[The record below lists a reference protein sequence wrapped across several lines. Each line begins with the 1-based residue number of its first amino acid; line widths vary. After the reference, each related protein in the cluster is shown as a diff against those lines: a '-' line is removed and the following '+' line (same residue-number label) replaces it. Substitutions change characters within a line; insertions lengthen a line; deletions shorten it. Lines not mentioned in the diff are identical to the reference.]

1 MPSPLIVPEKR
12 MRAIGALVVACFF
25 WGLGFPLVKA
35 FTMAASTLDPSVSTW
50 FVAAFMVVVR
60 FAVAAVA
67 VAIWIRTLPAR
78 RELEQGL
85 AIGAV
90 TGAGML
96 LQADALAYTEAST
109 SAFLTQG
116 YVVLLPIIGILR
128 TFRLPPARVAVCAF
142 MVFVGLAI
150 LSRVDPHTL
159 ALGRG
164 EAETLGA
171 AACFTI
177 QILVI
182 DAPGFAGNRNGPVSL
197 VMFAAIALLVLPV
210 ALFTARGMDDVA
222 VVLGARGSIANLAV
236 ATLLPTLGS
245 FLLMNRFQ
253 PDVTPTE
260 AGVVYATEPVFAS
273 AFAMFT
279 PEWLSWL
286 SKLAY
291 ANERADSRL
300 VLGGALVVGANLL
313 LSLGARSEPK
323 AV

>member
-1 MPSPLIVPEKR
+1 ME
-12 MRAIGALVVACFF
+12 AIGALLTACFF

-35 FTMAASTLDPSVSTW
+35 FTIAATTLDPSVSTW

-60 FAVAAVA
+60 FAIAAAAVA
-67 VAIWIRTLPAR
+67 LWVRALPTR
-78 RELEQGL
+78 SEFSQGL
-85 AIGAV
+85 GLGAV
-90 TGAGML
+90 TGVGML

-128 TFRLPPARVAVCAF
+128 TFRLPPAHVAVCAL
-142 MVFVGLAI
+142 MVFLGLAI

-164 EAETLGA
+164 ETETLGA

-182 DAPGFAGNRNGPVSL
+182 DAPGFAGNRNGPVCL
-197 VMFAAIALLVLPV
+197 VMFAGIALVALPV
-210 ALFTARGMDDVA
+210 ALGSARGLDDVA
-222 VVLGARGSIANLAV
+222 TVLATRGSIANLAV
-236 ATLLPTLGS
+236 ETLLPTLGS
-245 FLLMNRFQ
+245 FLLMNQFQ
-253 PDVTPTE
+253 PNVTPTE

-279 PEWLSWL
+279 PEWLSGV
-286 SKLAY
+286 SRIAY
-291 ANERADSRL
+291 ANERADLRL

-313 LSLGARSEPK
+313 LSLGARSERK
-323 AV
+323 AA